1 MLQEPLAGMLGTGP
15 DAIVEL
21 DETFVGGKKKN
32 NRHAAR
38 THRAGRKTAVMTLID
53 REGDVKTVK
62 VDNVRKGTLQR
73 VAQPIVDR
81 SANIVTDA
89 HLSYEGL
96 DQHFHSHHT
105 VDHSKTF
112 VRGVIFHT
120 NFAESYHSLLKRGII
135 GAFHHVSDKHL
146 PRYLAEFD
154 RRWNTRKERDGVRTV
169 NVISTAIGRRLRY
182 SEVTSNG

>member
-1 MLQEPLAGMLGTGP
+1 
-15 DAIVEL
+15 
-21 DETFVGGKKKN
+21 
-32 NRHAAR
+32 
-38 THRAGRKTAVMTLID
+38 MTLID

-62 VDNVRKGTLQR
+62 VPNVRKGTLQALAR
-73 VAQPIVDR
+73 PIVDQ
-81 SANIVTDA
+81 SATIVTDA

-96 DQHFHSHHT
+96 GNHFRAHHT

-112 VRGVIFHT
+112 VRGVILHT

-154 RRWNTRKERDGVRTV
+154 RRWNTRKDRDGTRTV
-169 NVISTAIGRRLRY
+169 SVISTAIGKRLTY
-182 SEVTSNG
+182 KGTIG